1 MRRLLIISLALV
13 LSFCNCQKTNI
24 AKKETKG
31 IPLSI
36 TSECPQDGT
45 CTVEVLKNKNLVIKT
60 DDLGGIYYEIGAATE
75 TSVVVYQYNRKVEKG
90 LQDGQYR
97 EDVVFEINNSDS
109 LISLSDNELQKTKML
124 FGRHCYC
131 KGQAGYFKVTQ
142 GQLTLE
148 QKKNAVLFQLDF
160 TITQVP
166 QIIKS
171 IKATTK

>member
-1 MRRLLIISLALV
+1 M
-13 LSFCNCQKTNI
+13 
-24 AKKETKG
+24 AKNKARS
-31 IPLSI
+31 IPLTLS
-36 TSECPQDGT
+36 SECPQDGA
-45 CTVEVLKNKNLVIKT
+45 CTVEMLKNKSLEIKT
-60 DDLGGIYYEIGAATE
+60 DDLGGIYYEIVAATE
-75 TSVVVYQYNRKVEKG
+75 TSVVLYHYNRKVEKG

-97 EDVVFEINNSDS
+97 EDIVFEINNSDS
-109 LISLSDNELQKTKML
+109 LISLSGSDLQKTKML

-148 QKKNAVLFQLDF
+148 QKKNAVSFHLDF

>member
-1 MRRLLIISLALV
+1 MV
-13 LSFCNCQKTNI
+13 KN
-24 AKKETKG
+24 ETKS
-31 IPLSI
+31 IPL
-36 TSECPQDGT
+36 TLKRECPQDGT
-45 CTVEVLKNKNLVIKT
+45 CTVEVLKNKSLGIKT

-97 EDVVFEINNSDS
+97 EDIVFEINNSDS
-109 LISLSDNELQKTKML
+109 LISRSDNELQKTKMI

-142 GQLTLE
+142 GQLTLNK
-148 QKKNAVLFQLDF
+148 KKNAVSFHLDF

-166 QIIKS
+166 QIIHS

>member
-1 MRRLLIISLALV
+1 MV
-13 LSFCNCQKTNI
+13 KN
-24 AKKETKG
+24 ETKS
-31 IPLSI
+31 IPL
-36 TSECPQDGT
+36 TLKSECPQDGT
-45 CTVEVLKNKNLVIKT
+45 CTVEVLKDKSLDIKT
-60 DDLGGIYYEIGAATE
+60 DDFGGIYYQIVAATE
-75 TSVVVYQYNRKVEKG
+75 SAVVLYHYNRKVEKG

-109 LISLSDNELQKTKML
+109 LISSSGSELQKTKML

-142 GQLTLE
+142 GQLILT
-148 QKKNAVLFQLDF
+148 QKKNAVSFQLDF

-166 QIIKS
+166 QIIQS

>member
-1 MRRLLIISLALV
+1 MAKNKAKSILLTL
-13 LSFCNCQKTNI
+13 K
-24 AKKETKG
+24 
-31 IPLSI
+31 
-36 TSECPQDGT
+36 SECPQDGT
-45 CTVEVLKNKNLVIKT
+45 CTVELLKDKRLDIKT
-60 DDLGGIYYEIGAATE
+60 DDLGGIYFQIVAATE
-75 TSVVVYQYNRKVEKG
+75 SSVVLYHYNRKVEKG

-97 EDVVFEINNSDS
+97 EDIVFEINNSDS
-109 LISLSDNELQKTKML
+109 LISLSGSDLQKTKML

-148 QKKNAVLFQLDF
+148 QKKNAVSFHLDF

>member
-1 MRRLLIISLALV
+1 MAKNKAKSILLT
-13 LSFCNCQKTNI
+13 LS
-24 AKKETKG
+24 
-31 IPLSI
+31 
-36 TSECPQDGT
+36 SECPQDGA
-45 CTVEVLKNKNLVIKT
+45 CNVEMFKNKSLEIKT
-60 DDLGGIYYEIGAATE
+60 DDLGGIYYEIVAATE
-75 TSVVVYQYNRKVEKG
+75 SSVVLYHYDRKVEKG
-90 LQDGQYR
+90 LQDGQYK
-97 EDVVFEINNSDS
+97 EDIVFEINHSDS
-109 LISLSDNELQKTKML
+109 LILLSGSELQKTKMI

-148 QKKNAVLFQLDF
+148 QKKNVVSFQLDF

>member
-1 MRRLLIISLALV
+1 MKRLLIIPVALL
-13 LSFCNCQKTNI
+13 LSFCNCQKNNI
-24 AKKETKG
+24 AKNESKSF
-31 IPLSI
+31 PL
-36 TSECPQDGT
+36 TLNSECPQDGT
-45 CTVEVLKNKNLVIKT
+45 CAVEFLKNKRLDIKT
-60 DDLGGIYYEIGAATE
+60 DDLGGIYFQIVAATE
-75 TSVVVYQYNRKVEKG
+75 TSVVLYHYDRKVEKG

-97 EDVVFEINNSDS
+97 EDVVFEINHSDS
-109 LISLSDNELQKTKML
+109 LISLSGRELQNTNML

-148 QKKNAVLFQLDF
+148 QKKNVVSFQLDF